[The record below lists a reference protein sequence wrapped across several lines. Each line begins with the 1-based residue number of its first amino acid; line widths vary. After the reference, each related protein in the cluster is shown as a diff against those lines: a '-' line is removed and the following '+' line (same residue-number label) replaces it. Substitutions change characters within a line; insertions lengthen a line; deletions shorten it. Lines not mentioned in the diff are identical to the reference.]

1 MNSGH
6 NAKLNEL
13 SKSAVDEKHQ
23 WCSIKE
29 EKYTYYRP
37 IHIPFI
43 EKGGSAGK
51 APRFVRTI
59 SDMSEQ
65 F

>member
-6 NAKLNEL
+6 NAKLDEL
-13 SKSAVDEKHQ
+13 SKSAVDVKYR

-43 EKGGSAGK
+43 EKGGSVGEAS
-51 APRFVRTI
+51 RFDRTI
-59 SDMSEQ
+59 
-65 F
+65 